1 VKRADG
7 VPGAA
12 AVAAAYLIWGL
23 FPLYWKQLET
33 IAALQLIGHR
43 ILWSFVLLAG
53 IVILQGQVKL
63 LRTALTRRAI
73 FTYIASAVLISVNW
87 FAYVWAVTH
96 GRVVEAS
103 LGYFINPLFSIVL
116 GVALFHERLR
126 PFQWIAVGLAAAGVL
141 YLTLTL
147 GGFPWLAILLAATFG
162 SYGAVK
168 KTAPLGSLFGLTIET
183 GLLVIPATA
192 YLAYCEWAGTGAFG
206 HAGAVVNLMLAGAGI
221 VTAVP
226 LLLFSWAAVRVPLTT
241 LGILQYVTPTMQ
253 FLLGV
258 IVFREPL
265 PLARLVGF
273 CLVWA
278 ALLLLWLEG
287 LHFRSRKTGATTP
300 S

>member
-1 VKRADG
+1 MKGAG
-7 VPGAA
+7 GAPGAA

-23 FPLYWKQLET
+23 FPVYWKQLEG

-53 IVILQGQVKL
+53 IVVLQGQVKL
-63 LRTALTRRAI
+63 LRAALTRRAI

-126 PFQWIAVGLAAAGVL
+126 PLQWIAVALATAGVL
-141 YLTLTL
+141 YLTLTV

-168 KTAPLGSLFGLTIET
+168 KAAPLGSLFGLTIET

-192 YLAYCEWAGTGAFG
+192 YLAYCEWEGTAAFG
-206 HAGAVVNLMLAGAGI
+206 HAGTVANLLMAGAGI

-258 IVFREPL
+258 IAFREPL
-265 PLARLVGF
+265 PLARLSGF
-273 CLVWA
+273 SLVWT

-287 LHFRSRKTGATTP
+287 LQARRRQTGSTRR
-300 S
+300 